1 MEWIKRAKSTYIAVS
16 VIMVILGAVLMLNPG
31 LSMLTL
37 CYLIGG
43 LMVIFGITRLVGYF
57 SKDLFRLAFQF
68 DLALGIFCM
77 LAGIVILVHPN
88 NIMKLLPVI
97 IGLFVTIDGVF
108 KMQTAIDSKRFGL
121 KRWYEILVLAAV
133 TCVFG
138 LLLIIDPFA
147 GGKALMIFFGAT
159 MMIDGIQN
167 LCVVLYTV
175 KTVGGIRKD
184 VERERKTIETD
195 NYREV

>member
-16 VIMVILGAVLMLNPG
+16 VSMVILGAVLMLNPG

-121 KRWYEILVLAAV
+121 KRWYAILVLAAV

>member
-1 MEWIKRAKSTYIAVS
+1 MEWIKRAKSAYIAVS

-43 LMVIFGITRLVGYF
+43 LMVIFGLTRLVGYF
-57 SKDLFRLAFQF
+57 SKDLVRLAFQC

-97 IGLFVTIDGVF
+97 I
-108 KMQTAIDSKRFGL
+108 
-121 KRWYEILVLAAV
+121 
-133 TCVFG
+133 
-138 LLLIIDPFA
+138 
-147 GGKALMIFFGAT
+147 
-159 MMIDGIQN
+159 
-167 LCVVLYTV
+167 
-175 KTVGGIRKD
+175 
-184 VERERKTIETD
+184 
-195 NYREV
+195 

>member
-1 MEWIKRAKSTYIAVS
+1 MEWIKRAKSAYIAVS

-121 KRWYEILVLAAV
+121 KRWYAILVLAAV

-184 VERERKTIETD
+184 IEREKNTIETD

>member
-1 MEWIKRAKSTYIAVS
+1 MEWIKRAKSAYIAVS

-108 KMQTAIDSKRFGL
+108 KMQTAIDSKCFGL
-121 KRWYEILVLAAV
+121 KRWYAILILAVV

-147 GGKALMIFFGAT
+147 GGKALMILFGVT

-175 KTVGGIRKD
+175 KTVNGIRKD

>member
-57 SKDLFRLAFQF
+57 SKDLFRLAFEF

-77 LAGIVILVHPN
+77 LAGISTL
-88 NIMKLLPVI
+88 
-97 IGLFVTIDGVF
+97 
-108 KMQTAIDSKRFGL
+108 R
-121 KRWYEILVLAAV
+121 
-133 TCVFG
+133 
-138 LLLIIDPFA
+138 
-147 GGKALMIFFGAT
+147 
-159 MMIDGIQN
+159 
-167 LCVVLYTV
+167 
-175 KTVGGIRKD
+175 
-184 VERERKTIETD
+184 
-195 NYREV
+195 

>member
-121 KRWYEILVLAAV
+121 KRWYAILVLASV

-184 VERERKTIETD
+184 VERERKTVETD

>member
-1 MEWIKRAKSTYIAVS
+1 MEWIKRAKSAYIAVS
-16 VIMVILGAVLMLNPG
+16 VIMVILGAVLMLNPE

-97 IGLFVTIDGVF
+97 IGMFVTIDGVF

-121 KRWYEILVLAAV
+121 KRWYAILVLAAV

-147 GGKALMIFFGAT
+147 GGKALMILFGAT

>member
-1 MEWIKRAKSTYIAVS
+1 MEWIKRAKSAYIAVS
-16 VIMVILGAVLMLNPG
+16 VIMVILVAVLMLNPG

-43 LMVIFGITRLVGYF
+43 LMVIFGVTRLVGYF

-121 KRWYEILVLAAV
+121 KRWYAILVLAAV

-147 GGKALMIFFGAT
+147 GGKALMILFGAT

>member
-57 SKDLFRLAFQF
+57 SKDLYRLAFQF

-121 KRWYEILVLAAV
+121 KRWYAILVLAAV

-184 VERERKTIETD
+184 VERERKTVETD

>member
-1 MEWIKRAKSTYIAVS
+1 MEWIKRAKSAYIAVS

-121 KRWYEILVLAAV
+121 KRWYAILVLAAV

-175 KTVGGIRKD
+175 KTVNGIRKD
-184 VERERKTIETD
+184 IEREKNTIETD

>member
-1 MEWIKRAKSTYIAVS
+1 MEWIKRAKSAYIAVS

-121 KRWYEILVLAAV
+121 KRWYAILVLAAV

>member
-1 MEWIKRAKSTYIAVS
+1 MEWIKRAKSAYIAVS

-121 KRWYEILVLAAV
+121 KRWYAILVLAAV

-147 GGKALMIFFGAT
+147 GGKALMILFGVT

-175 KTVGGIRKD
+175 KTVHGIRKD

>member
-121 KRWYEILVLAAV
+121 KRWYAILVLAAV

>member
-37 CYLIGG
+37 CYLIGS

-121 KRWYEILVLAAV
+121 KRWYAILVLAAV

-175 KTVGGIRKD
+175 KTEGGIRKD
-184 VERERKTIETD
+184 VERERKTVETD

>member
-1 MEWIKRAKSTYIAVS
+1 MEWIKRAKSAYIAVS
-16 VIMVILGAVLMLNPG
+16 VIMVILGTVLMLNPG

-121 KRWYEILVLAAV
+121 KRWYAILVLAAV

-175 KTVGGIRKD
+175 KTVNGIRKD

>member
-57 SKDLFRLAFQF
+57 SKDHFRLAFQF

-121 KRWYEILVLAAV
+121 KRWYAILVLAAV

-184 VERERKTIETD
+184 VERERKTVETD

>member
-1 MEWIKRAKSTYIAVS
+1 MEWIKRAKSAYIAVS

-43 LMVIFGITRLVGYF
+43 LMVVFGITRLVGYF

-121 KRWYEILVLAAV
+121 KRWYAILVLAAV

>member
-121 KRWYEILVLAAV
+121 KCWYAILVLAAV

>member
-1 MEWIKRAKSTYIAVS
+1 MEWIKRAKSAYIAVS

-121 KRWYEILVLAAV
+121 KRWYAILVLAAV

-159 MMIDGIQN
+159 MMIDRLQN

>member
-1 MEWIKRAKSTYIAVS
+1 MEWIKRAKSAYIAVS

-121 KRWYEILVLAAV
+121 KRWYAILVLAAV

-147 GGKALMIFFGAT
+147 GGKALMILFGAT

-175 KTVGGIRKD
+175 KTVGGIHKD

>member
-121 KRWYEILVLAAV
+121 KRWYAILVLAAV

-175 KTVGGIRKD
+175 KTVVGIRKD
-184 VERERKTIETD
+184 VERERKTVETD

>member
-1 MEWIKRAKSTYIAVS
+1 
-16 VIMVILGAVLMLNPG
+16 
-31 LSMLTL
+31 
-37 CYLIGG
+37 
-43 LMVIFGITRLVGYF
+43 
-57 SKDLFRLAFQF
+57 
-68 DLALGIFCM
+68 M

-121 KRWYEILVLAAV
+121 KRWYAILVLAAV

-184 VERERKTIETD
+184 VERERKTVETD

>member
-1 MEWIKRAKSTYIAVS
+1 MEWIKRAKSAYIAVS

-121 KRWYEILVLAAV
+121 KRWYAILVLAAV

-184 VERERKTIETD
+184 IEQEKNTIETD

>member
-1 MEWIKRAKSTYIAVS
+1 MEWIKRAKSAYIAVS

-43 LMVIFGITRLVGYF
+43 LMVIFGVTRLVGYF

-121 KRWYEILVLAAV
+121 KRWYAILVLAAV

-147 GGKALMIFFGAT
+147 GGKALMILFGAT

>member
-1 MEWIKRAKSTYIAVS
+1 MEWIKRAKSAYIAVS

-121 KRWYEILVLAAV
+121 KRWYAILVLAAV

-184 VERERKTIETD
+184 IEREKNTLETD

>member
-121 KRWYEILVLAAV
+121 KRWYAILVLAAV

-184 VERERKTIETD
+184 VERERKTVETD

>member
-1 MEWIKRAKSTYIAVS
+1 MEWIKRAKSAYIAVS

-121 KRWYEILVLAAV
+121 KRWYAILVLAAV

-147 GGKALMIFFGAT
+147 GGKALMILFGAT

>member
-1 MEWIKRAKSTYIAVS
+1 MEWIKRAKSAYIAVS

-121 KRWYEILVLAAV
+121 KRWYAILALAAV

-147 GGKALMIFFGAT
+147 GGKALMILFGAT

>member
-121 KRWYEILVLAAV
+121 KRWYAILVLAAV

-138 LLLIIDPFA
+138 LLLIIAPFA

-184 VERERKTIETD
+184 VERERKTVETD

>member
-1 MEWIKRAKSTYIAVS
+1 MEWIKRAKSAYIAVS

-77 LAGIVILVHPN
+77 LSGIVILVHPN

-121 KRWYEILVLAAV
+121 KRWYAILVLAAV

-147 GGKALMIFFGAT
+147 GGKALMILFGAT

>member
-16 VIMVILGAVLMLNPG
+16 VSMVILGAVLMLNPG

-121 KRWYEILVLAAV
+121 KRWYAILVLAAV

-184 VERERKTIETD
+184 VERERKTVETD

>member
-1 MEWIKRAKSTYIAVS
+1 MEWIKRAKSAYIAVS

-121 KRWYEILVLAAV
+121 KRWYAILALAAV